1 MRKNGFFTF
10 CFSFIPG
17 AGQMYQGYMKRGG
30 SLLIILTIL
39 FMLTVIIS
47 TPIMT
52 FPILALFAYSFFD
65 TFNIRNRIG
74 TDKEIK
80 DEYIW
85 DNQEVIDIKSK
96 FNIKKRHNFVG
107 WLLIIFGAY
116 ILLDSVIADLAYDI
130 PFLRVFARLLTNYL
144 PPIIIATICI
154 MVGIKFISRREEK

>member
-30 SLLIILTIL
+30 SLLIILTVL

-96 FNIKKRHNFVG
+96 FNITKRHNFVG

-116 ILLDSVIADLAYDI
+116 ILLNSVIGDLAYDI
-130 PFLRVFARLLTNYL
+130 PYLRVFARLLTNYL

-154 MVGIKFISRREEK
+154 MVGIKFISKREEK

>member
-1 MRKNGFFTF
+1 MKKNGFFTF

-30 SLLIILTIL
+30 SILIVLTIL

-74 TDKEIK
+74 TNNEIK

-85 DNQEVIDIKSK
+85 DNKEVIDIKSK
-96 FNIKKRHNFVG
+96 FNITKRHNFVG
-107 WLLIIFGAY
+107 GLLIIFGVY
-116 ILLDSVIADLAYDI
+116 ILLNSVIADLAYDI
-130 PFLRVFARLLTNYL
+130 PYLRVFARLLTNYL

-154 MVGIKFISRREEK
+154 MVGIKFISKKGEK